1 MHLPAGV
8 SLLGPGLDGLAHPV
22 RPESL
27 GAVHPLW
34 AADVAALGPWTEDDD
49 GLYCAAG
56 APDGA
61 PLCVCGPCASA
72 LDVAWALAR
81 QGALPEWG
89 AVLAAAQSAGR
100 GQLRRAWHS
109 APGDLLAA
117 WRWPLPPG
125 PWAALAPLL
134 AGAVVCDELAAR
146 GLAVQ
151 VKWPNDLLV
160 GGRKVGGILV
170 EERAGVVLV
179 GLGLNLASA
188 PQDHELRDDTVPRA
202 DCLAAHM
209 AIKSIVALWR
219 SLVDRAENWYALKVS
234 GGSPAQFLESLTLRL
249 AWVGREVRV
258 HGAEGDF
265 TARLLGL
272 APDGGLVLERAGR
285 RVTLHS
291 GSVSLP

>member
-8 SLLGPGLDGLAHPV
+8 SLLGPGLDALARPL
-22 RPESL
+22 RPETL
-27 GAVHPLW
+27 GAAHALW
-34 AADVAALGPWTEDDD
+34 AADVAALGPWVEDGH
-49 GLYCAAG
+49 GLHRAAG

-61 PLCVCGPCASA
+61 PLCVCGPCTSA
-72 LDVAWALAR
+72 LDVAWALAG

-89 AVLAAAQSAGR
+89 AVLAVAQSAGR

-117 WRWPLPPG
+117 WRWPALPG

-146 GLAVQ
+146 GLAVR

-170 EERAGVVLV
+170 EERGGVVLA

-188 PQDHELRDDTVPRA
+188 PQDHELRDETVPRA
-202 DCLAAHM
+202 DCLAAHGE
-209 AIKSIVALWR
+209 IKSITSLWR
-219 SLVDRAENWYALKVS
+219 SLVERAENWYALKVS
-234 GGSPAQFLESLTLRL
+234 GGSPAQFLESFTLRL

-258 HGAEGDF
+258 RGAEGDF
-265 TARLLGL
+265 SARLLGL

-291 GSVSLP
+291 GSVFLP